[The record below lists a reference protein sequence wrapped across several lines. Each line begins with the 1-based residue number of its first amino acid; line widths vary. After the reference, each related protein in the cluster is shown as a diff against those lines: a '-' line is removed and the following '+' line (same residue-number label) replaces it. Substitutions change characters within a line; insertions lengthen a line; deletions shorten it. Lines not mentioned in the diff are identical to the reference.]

1 MNDKISLEYSS
12 DGKNVTPMNM
22 GLPESKHIEK
32 THWQTPYQIAS
43 KVKRETVPVA
53 FRIDEVAYA
62 NLDLFSIRYGITISA
77 LVNEILNSYIEE
89 HHVSAGLYA
98 TVVNLHLERIQS
110 KMLKMD
116 ESQLF
121 ENAKPFYYGGT
132 PTYIYVNSL
141 GCGFQGTTKHKRAS
155 VCHLTVDGVDEEMV
169 LVPTDM
175 GKYDIVSAIL
185 TEYDRKVEQYNAGD
199 KNGTKDVQKIVDII
213 NGNIGKDLINALIE
227 ELKHNNSLVLM

>member
-22 GLPESKHIEK
+22 GLPESKHIEE

-62 NLDLFSIRYGITISA
+62 NLDLLATHYGITLSS

-89 HHVSAGLYA
+89 HHVFAGLYA
-98 TVVNLHLERIQS
+98 TVVNLHLERLQS

-116 ESQLF
+116 ENQLF
-121 ENAKPFYYGGT
+121 ESAKPFYYGNT

-141 GCGFQGTTKHKRAS
+141 GYGFQGTTKHKRAS
-155 VCHLTVDGVDEEMV
+155 IGQLTVSGEEEEMV

-175 GKYDIVSAIL
+175 GKYNIVSVIMA
-185 TEYDRKVEQYNAGD
+185 EYDRKVEQYN
-199 KNGTKDVQKIVDII
+199 NGHNNEIKDMQKIVDII
-213 NGNIGKDLINALIE
+213 NGNSGKDLINALIE
-227 ELKHNNSLVLM
+227 ELKHNNTLVLI